1 MEKTIIEKK
10 SENLLQANTKGGC
23 IRLLSTKHRCFYD
36 LYSVYS
42 QQDIVS
48 LFNNAPNSF
57 LPIPKQIDIRELKDE
72 ISKLVDRMS
81 NNKDSIYGTITKI
94 NQLLTNY
101 HDKNDKKSF
110 YWPAFH
116 INNTDVL
123 TNENEVLNKTP
134 EISSLNDSQQ
144 NIQLDDGENANFE
157 EIKKALNLA
166 IKNEL
171 AKINQ
176 DLQADFQGINRKYKS
191 LYNKQGIKTLFIA
204 RYFLYVNFEDNKSVR
219 APLIFLPVEFNFD
232 EHKIVSQSP
241 DTQQSNNKWIVNEK
255 LLIYLARLK
264 GLNANLDP
272 NQYQTL
278 DDIIKELNRLIGE
291 DIKLEQEPHDFDDLT
306 MQEFNKYV
314 SDITKPTI
322 KDECVL
328 GIYDINDAILYR
340 QINELQKEAPNY
352 DPFSVGDQDF
362 LPRKYFIEQ
371 ETNGPSIFI
380 ADEKVDIYQ
389 RYAIRSALHQNTV
402 IFGPPGT
409 GKSQVIANLL
419 LNILIEGKS
428 ALLVS
433 EKMVA
438 IHVILKRLPNLT
450 PFFLPI
456 TDYDNSD
463 EFYKTFKVLKDTL
476 GNEWSHPTYKNNQ
489 LNIDKQEADKL
500 LNQLK
505 AKQFDVK
512 LKRKWHEY
520 SALFSNQ
527 DIRDINF
534 AHYQDIKNQLKD
546 KVDVLKDNTAT
557 VDYFIK
563 NVEPKLEANNIK
575 PSDFF
580 AHYKEFFDKV
590 HEEINKY
597 QQDAMHVQEV
607 LKVFPKLLDLND
619 VSQKEHIANN
629 IKKLLDENEIKQEE
643 LNYLVANL
651 DELYEPVKKLAE
663 FHSYLGKELWDKS
676 FSEVDEFQ
684 KHIEDVS
691 DNANQSY
698 KFDLFLAGD
707 EYLKDLPLLKKIK
720 YKNKSIPQ
728 KAKDYFDFVHSNMKI
743 LNGQDQLR
751 NIAAHF
757 NILLDPNA
765 FYYYIPALDDPLFRQ
780 YFDQKL
786 YFLDFKYFKFFLAGD
801 FNFDQCILYSEIKN
815 VDELIKKNNVNLN
828 NHETLQDLINTQTD
842 EYVTLSKDTLN
853 LVYKYLILKL
863 KIKLA
868 SLEDDEKKKIV
879 EILGSYELKK
889 RPQIFKFID
898 TNRKC
903 LQDIFSIWLG
913 NPESIATYIPLKP
926 GIYDYGIFD
935 EASQILLEKIYP
947 IVYRTKIKVVAG
959 DDKQLQPSTYFMSI
973 EDIDADEAYT
983 ASDNFSDIAGS
994 LLEKAISLSWNE
1006 FSLIN
1011 HYRSDN
1017 AQLIDFSN
1025 KYFYDNKLEFASYNH
1040 EIGKNAIKV
1049 YDVLDGQFR
1058 DDNTNIENAQK
1069 DVEVMVANLDKY
1081 DSMIVI
1087 TANVKQMDKVMSF
1100 ISSDSILSEHLGKKI
1115 NVSNLENIQ
1124 GEEADLVVFDTTYG
1138 KNADDKFTENFG
1150 PIRTHNGKYRINVAV
1165 TRAKKEIDVVSSF
1178 APTDIKN
1185 ASQNEGIEIFKAYLQ
1200 YANDCSNRKSLSDMY
1215 ALNEENNNSQTE
1227 FNKRIFPKLE
1237 AVKEANMLISN
1248 FNIGSKNVDFAFM
1261 NSEYN
1266 AINLIVLV
1274 DSLNDFKDETKWL
1287 EKVDFQRF
1295 LESRGYKVYRINEF
1309 EWFTKSNLII
1319 EEITSSLKTNN

>member
-1 MEKTIIEKK
+1 MDKSIIEKK
-10 SENLLQANTKGGC
+10 SENLLQASTKGGC

-42 QQDIVS
+42 QENI
-48 LFNNAPNSF
+48 NSF
-57 LPIPKQIDIRELKDE
+57 FEKAPTSTLSIPFQIDLNDFKDE
-72 ISKLVDRMS
+72 INKLVDKME
-81 NNKDSIYGTITKI
+81 NNDDSIGSTITKI
-94 NQLLTNY
+94 NQLANNY
-101 HDKNDKKSF
+101 HDKNSKKSF
-110 YWPAFH
+110 YWPAFQ
-116 INNTDVL
+116 INRGDVL
-123 TNENEVLNKTP
+123 KENLETTNLNET
-134 EISSLNDSQQ
+134 SSSSELIN
-144 NIQLDDGENANFE
+144 GEGYNFE
-157 EIKKALNLA
+157 EKKKALKDA
-166 IKNEL
+166 IKNEFK
-171 AKINQ
+171 KINP
-176 DLQADFQGINRKYKS
+176 DLQADFQAINKKYKS
-191 LYNKQGIKTLFIA
+191 LYNKQGIKTLFVA

-219 APLIFLPVEFNFD
+219 APLIFLPIEFNFD
-232 EHKIVSQSP
+232 EHKISSQSP
-241 DTQQSNNKWIVNEK
+241 DSNTTNGEWIVNQK

-264 GLNANLDP
+264 GLNANLDV

-278 DDIIKELNRLIGE
+278 DQIIAEIKRLIGE
-291 DIKLEQEPHDFDDLT
+291 DIKFETDAVEFEDYTTLD
-306 MQEFNKYV
+306 FNKYV

-322 KDECVL
+322 KDQCIL

-340 QINELQKEAPNY
+340 QINELQATDPNY
-352 DPFSVGDQDF
+352 DPYSEGDKDF
-362 LPRKYFIEQ
+362 LPKKTFIAE
-371 ETNGPSIFI
+371 ETNGESLLL

-419 LNILIEGKS
+419 LNILVQNKT

-456 TDYDNSD
+456 TDYDNND

-476 GNEWSHPTYKNNQ
+476 GNEWSHPTYLTNQ
-489 LNIDKQEADKL
+489 IHQDDAESNKL
-500 LNQLK
+500 WQQLK

-512 LKRKWHEY
+512 LKKKWHEY

-527 DIRDINF
+527 DIRNINF
-534 AHYQDIKNQLKD
+534 PHYQDIKNQLKD
-546 KVDVLKDNTAT
+546 KVNVLKDNAAT

-563 NVEPKLEANNIK
+563 DVEPQLEANSIK

-590 HEEINKY
+590 HDEINKY
-597 QQDAMHVQEV
+597 QLDALHVQEV
-607 LKVFPKLLDLND
+607 LKVFPKLLDSND

-629 IKKLLDENEIKQEE
+629 IKKLLDNGQIKQEE
-643 LNYLVANL
+643 LNYLVGNL
-651 DELYEPVKKLAE
+651 DEIYSPTKKLAE
-663 FHSYLGKELWDKS
+663 FHSYISKELWDKP
-676 FSEVDEFQ
+676 FNDVDEFY
-684 KHIEDVS
+684 KHIEDVG
-691 DNANQSY
+691 DDPNQAY
-698 KFDLFLAGD
+698 KFDLFLAGE
-707 EYLKDLPLLKKIK
+707 EYLKDIPLLKKLK

-728 KAKDYFDFVHSNMKI
+728 KAKDYFNFVHGNMKV
-743 LNGQDQLR
+743 LNGQDQLK
-751 NIAAHF
+751 NIAVYF

-765 FYYYIPALDDPLFRQ
+765 FYYYIPDLDDPLFRQ

-786 YFLDFKYFKFFLAGD
+786 YLLEYKYFKFFLAGN
-801 FNFDQCILYSEIKN
+801 FNFDECILYSEIKN
-815 VDELIKKNNVNLN
+815 VDELIKKNNVIID
-828 NHETLQDLINTQTD
+828 NHETLQDLINNQTD
-842 EYVTLSKDTLN
+842 EYITLSKDTLD
-853 LVYKYLILKL
+853 LVYKYMILKL

-868 SLEDDEKKKIV
+868 KLPEDHKKKIV

-898 TNRKC
+898 TNREY
-903 LQDIFSIWLG
+903 LGEVFPIWLG
-913 NPESIATYIPLKP
+913 NPESIATYIPLKKN
-926 GIYDYGIFD
+926 IYDYGIFD

-947 IVYRTKIKVVAG
+947 IVYRTNIKVVAG

-973 EDIDADEAYT
+973 EDIDADEAYD
-983 ASDNFSDIAGS
+983 AKENFTDIAGS

-1049 YDVLDGQFR
+1049 YDVLDGEFR

-1069 DVEVMVANLDKY
+1069 DVEVMAANLDKY
-1081 DSMIVI
+1081 DSIIVI
-1087 TANVKQMDKVMSF
+1087 TANVKQMDKVTSF
-1100 ISSDSILSEHLGKKI
+1100 ISSDSILNEHLGKKI

-1138 KNADDKFTENFG
+1138 KNADDKFNENFG
-1150 PIRTHNGKYRINVAV
+1150 PIRTRNGKYRINVAV
-1165 TRAKKEIDVVSSF
+1165 TRAKKEIAVVTSF
-1178 APTDIKN
+1178 ASTDIRN

-1200 YANDCSNRKSLSDMY
+1200 YANECSNRKPLSDMY
-1215 ALNEENNNSQTE
+1215 SVNEESNNSQSE
-1227 FNKRIFPKLE
+1227 FNKRISPKLE

-1274 DSLNDFKDETKWL
+1274 DSINDFQDETKWL

-1319 EEITSSLKTNN
+1319 EEITNCLKTNN